1 MQKVMVNGPSGDEK
15 RKEVTIVF
23 FSNLMLF
30 ATIIV
35 FLALTPGPDV
45 IYIMTRGIAQ
55 GRTAA
60 LLSTVGICIGYL
72 VYTTLAALGLSALL
86 QSSAIAFDI
95 VRYAGAIYLV
105 YLGIRTLLSKH
116 GSPLTLVAVNP
127 VPTGRILQQGILT
140 SMLNPKGILV
150 FAALLPQFVN
160 PHLGSVP
167 LQMTAFG
174 LTFTLICL
182 CIYGGYAYLSGRL
195 GEKLATQPRFAS
207 ALRWLTGSV
216 LIGLG
221 ARLFFLERS

>member
-1 MQKVMVNGPSGDEK
+1 M
-15 RKEVTIVF
+15 F
-23 FSNLMLF
+23 FSNLLLF
-30 ATIIV
+30 ASIIV
-35 FLALTPGPDV
+35 VLALTPGPDV
-45 IYIMTRGIAQ
+45 IYITTRGMAQ

-72 VYTTLAALGLSALL
+72 VYTMLAALGLSALL
-86 QSSAIAFDI
+86 QASAIAFDI
-95 VRYAGAIYLV
+95 VRYAGATYLV

-116 GSPLTLVAVNP
+116 GGPLQGAVNP
-127 VPTGRILQQGILT
+127 LPARRILQQGILT

-182 CIYGGYAYLSGRL
+182 CIYGGYAYLSGWL

-207 ALRWLTGSV
+207 VLSFLTGSV

-221 ARLFFLERS
+221 ARLFFLERRS

>member
-1 MQKVMVNGPSGDEK
+1 M
-15 RKEVTIVF
+15 F
-23 FSNLMLF
+23 FSNLLLF
-30 ATIIV
+30 ASIIV

-55 GRTAA
+55 GRAA
-60 LLSTVGICIGYL
+60 AFLSTAGICIGYL
-72 VYTTLAALGLSALL
+72 VYTTLAALGLSAFL
-86 QSSAIAFDI
+86 QTSALAEI

-105 YLGIRTLLSKH
+105 YLGIRTLASKR
-116 GSPLTLVAVNP
+116 GGPLTLGTVNP
-127 VPTGRILQQGILT
+127 APHGQILQQGILT

-160 PHLGSVP
+160 SHLGGVP

-182 CIYGGYAYLSGRL
+182 CIYGGYAYLSGSL
-195 GEKLATQPRFAS
+195 GEKLARQPRFVTV
-207 ALRWLTGSV
+207 LRWLTGSI

-221 ARLFFLERS
+221 VRLFFLERRS

>member
-1 MQKVMVNGPSGDEK
+1 M
-15 RKEVTIVF
+15 F
-23 FSNLMLF
+23 FSNLLLF
-30 ATIIV
+30 ASIIV
-35 FLALTPGPDV
+35 VLALTPGPDV
-45 IYIMTRGIAQ
+45 IYITTRGMAQ
-55 GRTAA
+55 GRRAA
-60 LLSTVGICIGYL
+60 LLSTVGICLGYL
-72 VYTTLAALGLSALL
+72 VYTMLAALGLSAVL

-116 GSPLTLVAVNP
+116 SGPLTLGEVNP
-127 VPTGRILQQGILT
+127 ASPGRILQQGILT

-160 PHLGSVP
+160 PHTGSVP

-182 CIYGGYAYLSGRL
+182 CIYGGYAYLSGSL
-195 GEKLATQPRFAS
+195 GEKLATLPRFAS
-207 ALRWLTGSV
+207 VLRWLTGSV

-221 ARLFFLERS
+221 ARLFFLERR

>member
-1 MQKVMVNGPSGDEK
+1 M
-15 RKEVTIVF
+15 F
-23 FSNLMLF
+23 FSNLLLF
-30 ATIIV
+30 ASIIV

-45 IYIMTRGIAQ
+45 IYIMSRGIVQ

-72 VYTTLAALGLSALL
+72 VYTTLAALGLSTLL
-86 QSSAIAFDI
+86 QSSALAFDI

-105 YLGIRTLLSKH
+105 YLGIRTLMSKH
-116 GSPLTLVAVNP
+116 KGLTLGAVNP
-127 VPTGRILQQGILT
+127 APHGRILQQGILT
-140 SMLNPKGILV
+140 SILNPKGILV

-182 CIYGGYAYLSGRL
+182 CVYGGYAYLPGNL

-207 ALRWLTGSV
+207 VLRWLTGSV

-221 ARLFFLERS
+221 ARLFFLERRS

>member
-1 MQKVMVNGPSGDEK
+1 M
-15 RKEVTIVF
+15 F
-23 FSNLMLF
+23 FSNLLLF
-30 ATIIV
+30 ASIIV

-45 IYIMTRGIAQ
+45 IYIMTRGLAQ

-60 LLSTVGICIGYL
+60 FLSTAGICIGYL

-86 QSSAIAFDI
+86 QSSALAFEI

-105 YLGIRTLLSKH
+105 YLGIRTLLSKQ
-116 GSPLTLVAVNP
+116 GGPLHLRAVNP
-127 VPTGRILQQGILT
+127 APQGRILQQGILT

-182 CIYGGYAYLSGRL
+182 CIYGGYAFLSGSL

-207 ALRWLTGSV
+207 VLRWLTGSV

-221 ARLFFLERS
+221 ARLFFLERRS

>member
-1 MQKVMVNGPSGDEK
+1 M
-15 RKEVTIVF
+15 F
-23 FSNLMLF
+23 FSNLILF

-35 FLALTPGPDV
+35 VLALTPGPDV
-45 IYIMTRGIAQ
+45 IYITTRGIAQ

-72 VYTTLAALGLSALL
+72 VYTMLAALGLSALL
-86 QSSAIAFDI
+86 QSSVIVFEI
-95 VRYAGAIYLV
+95 VRYAGAIYLL
-105 YLGIRTLLSKH
+105 YLGIRALLSKYR
-116 GSPLTLVAVNP
+116 GPLTQGAVNP
-127 VPTGRILQQGILT
+127 LPARRILQQGILT

-160 PHLGSVP
+160 PHLGGIP

-207 ALRWLTGSV
+207 VLSFLTGSV

-221 ARLFFLERS
+221 ARLLFLERR

>member
-1 MQKVMVNGPSGDEK
+1 M
-15 RKEVTIVF
+15 F
-23 FSNLMLF
+23 FSNLLLF
-30 ATIIV
+30 ASIIV
-35 FLALTPGPDV
+35 VLALTPGPDV

-72 VYTTLAALGLSALL
+72 IYTMLAALGLSALL
-86 QSSAIAFDI
+86 QSSVIAFDI
-95 VRYAGAIYLV
+95 IRYTGAIYLL
-105 YLGIRTLLSKH
+105 YLGIRTLMSKA
-116 GSPLTLVAVNP
+116 GDPLRLHAVHP
-127 VPTGRILQQGILT
+127 VPAGRILQQGILT

-160 PHLGSVP
+160 PQIGSVP

-207 ALRWLTGSV
+207 VLSFLTGSV

-221 ARLFFLERS
+221 ARLLFLERS

>member
-1 MQKVMVNGPSGDEK
+1 M
-15 RKEVTIVF
+15 F
-23 FSNLMLF
+23 FSNLLLF
-30 ATIIV
+30 ASIIV
-35 FLALTPGPDV
+35 VLALTPGPDV
-45 IYIMTRGIAQ
+45 IYITTRGIAQ
-55 GRTAA
+55 GRKAA

-72 VYTTLAALGLSALL
+72 VYTWLSAFGLSAVL

-95 VRYAGAIYLV
+95 VRYVGAIYLV
-105 YLGIRTLLSKH
+105 YLGIRTQLRKH
-116 GSPLTLVAVNP
+116 GGPLRLRAVNP
-127 VPTGRILQQGILT
+127 ASPGRILQQGIRT
-140 SMLNPKGILV
+140 PMLNPKGILV

-160 PHLGSVP
+160 PHTGSVP

-207 ALRWLTGSV
+207 VLRWLTGSV

-221 ARLFFLERS
+221 ARLFFLERRS

>member
-1 MQKVMVNGPSGDEK
+1 M
-15 RKEVTIVF
+15 F
-23 FSNLMLF
+23 FSNLLLF
-30 ATIIV
+30 ASIIV

-45 IYIMTRGIAQ
+45 IYIITRGIAQ

-60 LLSTVGICIGYL
+60 FLSTVGICIGYL

-86 QSSAIAFDI
+86 QSSAIAFEI
-95 VRYAGAIYLV
+95 VRYAGAIYLL
-105 YLGIRTLLSKH
+105 YLGIRTLMSKAAD
-116 GSPLTLVAVNP
+116 PLRLRAVHP
-127 VPTGRILQQGILT
+127 VPASRILQQGILT

-160 PHLGSVP
+160 PHTGSVP

-182 CIYGGYAYLSGRL
+182 CIYGGYAYLSGSL
-195 GEKLATQPRFAS
+195 GEKLATQPRFS
-207 ALRWLTGSV
+207 SVLRWLTGSV

-221 ARLFFLERS
+221 VRLFFLERRS

>member
-1 MQKVMVNGPSGDEK
+1 M
-15 RKEVTIVF
+15 F

-35 FLALTPGPDV
+35 VLALTPGPDV
-45 IYIMTRGIAQ
+45 IYITTRGMAQ
-55 GRTAA
+55 GRRAA

-72 VYTTLAALGLSALL
+72 VYTILSALGLSAVL
-86 QSSAIAFDI
+86 QSSAIVFDV

-105 YLGIRTLLSKH
+105 YLGIRALLSKYR
-116 GSPLTLVAVNP
+116 GPLTQRAVNP
-127 VPTGRILQQGILT
+127 LPARRILQQGILT

-160 PHLGSVP
+160 PHLGGVP

-207 ALRWLTGSV
+207 VLSFLTGSV

-221 ARLFFLERS
+221 ARLLFLERG

>member
-1 MQKVMVNGPSGDEK
+1 M
-15 RKEVTIVF
+15 F
-23 FSNLMLF
+23 FSNLILF

-60 LLSTVGICIGYL
+60 FLSTVGICIGYL

-86 QSSAIAFDI
+86 QSSVIAFEI
-95 VRYAGAIYLV
+95 VRYAGAIYLL
-105 YLGIRTLLSKH
+105 YLGIRTIMSKH
-116 GSPLTLVAVNP
+116 GGPLTLGAVAP
-127 VPTGRILQQGILT
+127 ASPGRILRQGILT

-160 PHLGSVP
+160 PHTGSVP

-182 CIYGGYAYLSGRL
+182 CIYGVYAYLSGSL

-207 ALRWLTGSV
+207 VLRWLTGSV

-221 ARLFFLERS
+221 ARLFFLERR

>member
-1 MQKVMVNGPSGDEK
+1 M
-15 RKEVTIVF
+15 F
-23 FSNLMLF
+23 FSNLLLF
-30 ATIIV
+30 ASIVV

-45 IYIMTRGIAQ
+45 IYIITRGIAQ

-60 LLSTVGICIGYL
+60 FLSTAGICIGYL
-72 VYTTLAALGLSALL
+72 VYTALAALGLSALL
-86 QSSAIAFDI
+86 QSSALAFDI

-116 GSPLTLVAVNP
+116 GGPLTLGMVNP
-127 VPTGRILQQGILT
+127 LPARRILQQGILT

-182 CIYGGYAYLSGRL
+182 CIYGGYAYLSGSL

-207 ALRWLTGSV
+207 VLRWLTGIV

-221 ARLFFLERS
+221 ARLFFLERRS

>member
-1 MQKVMVNGPSGDEK
+1 MF
-15 RKEVTIVF
+15 I
-23 FSNLMLF
+23 SNLLLF
-30 ATIIV
+30 ASIIV
-35 FLALTPGPDV
+35 VLALTPGPDV
-45 IYIMTRGIAQ
+45 IYITTRGMAQ
-55 GRTAA
+55 GRRAA
-60 LLSTVGICIGYL
+60 WLSTVGICIGYL
-72 VYTTLAALGLSALL
+72 VYTMLAALGLSALL
-86 QSSAIAFDI
+86 QSSALAFDI

-105 YLGIRTLLSKH
+105 YLGIRTLLSKA
-116 GSPLTLVAVNP
+116 GDPLRLRAVNP
-127 VPTGRILQQGILT
+127 VPAGRILQQGIPT

-160 PHLGSVP
+160 PQIGSVP

-207 ALRWLTGSV
+207 VLIFLTGSV

-221 ARLFFLERS
+221 ARLFFLECRS

>member
-1 MQKVMVNGPSGDEK
+1 M
-15 RKEVTIVF
+15 F

-30 ATIIV
+30 ASMIV
-35 FLALTPGPDV
+35 VLALTPGPDV
-45 IYIMTRGIAQ
+45 IYITTRGMAQ
-55 GRTAA
+55 GRRAA

-72 VYTTLAALGLSALL
+72 VYTMLAALGLSAVL
-86 QSSAIAFDI
+86 QSSAIAFDV

-105 YLGIRTLLSKH
+105 YLGIRALLSKYR
-116 GSPLTLVAVNP
+116 GPLTQGAVNP
-127 VPTGRILQQGILT
+127 LPARRMLRQGILT

-160 PHLGSVP
+160 PHLGGVP
-167 LQMTAFG
+167 LQMTVFG

-182 CIYGGYAYLSGRL
+182 CMYGGYAYLSGRL

-207 ALRWLTGSV
+207 VLSFLTGSV

-221 ARLFFLERS
+221 ARLLFLERC

>member
-1 MQKVMVNGPSGDEK
+1 M
-15 RKEVTIVF
+15 
-23 FSNLMLF
+23 
-30 ATIIV
+30 
-35 FLALTPGPDV
+35 
-45 IYIMTRGIAQ
+45 
-55 GRTAA
+55 
-60 LLSTVGICIGYL
+60 
-72 VYTTLAALGLSALL
+72 
-86 QSSAIAFDI
+86 
-95 VRYAGAIYLV
+95 
-105 YLGIRTLLSKH
+105 YLGIRTLMSKH
-116 GSPLTLVAVNP
+116 GGPLTLGAINP

-167 LQMTAFG
+167 WQMTAFG

-182 CIYGGYAYLSGRL
+182 CIYGGYAYLSGRV

-207 ALRWLTGSV
+207 LLRWLTGSV

>member
-1 MQKVMVNGPSGDEK
+1 M
-15 RKEVTIVF
+15 F

-30 ATIIV
+30 ATIVV

-45 IYIMTRGIAQ
+45 IYITTRGIAQ

-72 VYTTLAALGLSALL
+72 VYTMLAALGLSALL
-86 QSSAIAFDI
+86 QSSVIVFEI
-95 VRYAGAIYLV
+95 VRYAGAIYLL
-105 YLGIRTLLSKH
+105 YLGIRTLMSKH
-116 GSPLTLVAVNP
+116 GGPLTLDAVNP
-127 VPTGRILQQGILT
+127 ASPGRILQQGILT

-160 PHLGSVP
+160 SHIGSVP

-174 LTFTLICL
+174 LTFTLLCL
-182 CIYGGYAYLSGRL
+182 CIYGGYAYLSGSL

-207 ALRWLTGSV
+207 VLRWLTGSV

-221 ARLFFLERS
+221 ARLFFLERR